1 MLKTYMNAKNK
12 HECYEESLMNAQTI
26 INANKKINEC

>member
-1 MLKTYMNAKNK
+1 MNAKNK
-12 HECYEESLMNAQTI
+12 HECYEELLMNAQTI